1 VTHLKLRSTASVAL
15 PLAVISLISFAASHL
30 FWRMDTIIQVN
41 GIHVYRYIVYFAA
54 MMLWYVSTRK
64 YNKYLALAIPSILLA
79 LTVLGQQTVIDSFRA
94 VVPVSAIAM
103 GIFAT
108 LLAPASRGRGFVEF
122 LLVLITPAL
131 LAESRLGGSV
141 IQLQNGIVAYEI
153 YVVTVSVV
161 GGCFYLRYKA
171 SADLTRRDFLF
182 RGADEED
189 VHVFGQRS
197 NFVMGLVIVAATV
210 TSALLATT
218 TSFLTN
224 ALQQF
229 FAGQPLHIFL
239 IEIIL
244 GVIVVA
250 TIYHF
255 QTSAGET

>member
-1 VTHLKLRSTASVAL
+1 LKLRIAASVAL

-30 FWRMDTIIQVN
+30 FWRIDAVMQVD
-41 GIHVYRYIVYFAA
+41 GVHVYRYIVYFAA
-54 MMLWYVSTRK
+54 IVLWYISTYK

-79 LTVLGQQTVIDSFRA
+79 LAILGQQTVIDAFQA

-122 LLVLITPAL
+122 LLVLIAPAL

-141 IQLQNGIVAYEI
+141 IQLQNGIGAYEI

-161 GGCFYLRYKA
+161 GGYFYLRYKA
-171 SADLTRRDFLF
+171 AADLTRRDFLF

-189 VHVFGQRS
+189 VHVFSQRS
-197 NFVMGLVIVAATV
+197 NLVIGLVIITATV
-210 TSALLATT
+210 TSTLLATT

-224 ALQQF
+224 TLQQF
-229 FAGQPLHIFL
+229 FAGLPLHIFL

-244 GVIVVA
+244 GAIVVA

-255 QTSAGET
+255 QTSAGEA

>member
-1 VTHLKLRSTASVAL
+1 VTHLKLRSTASAAL
-15 PLAVISLISFAASHL
+15 PLLVISLISFAASHL
-30 FWRMDTIIQVN
+30 FWRIDSVIQVE

-54 MMLWYVSTRK
+54 MILWYVSTCK

-79 LTVLGQQTVIDSFRA
+79 LAILGQQTVIDSFQA
-94 VVPVSAIAM
+94 IVPVSAITM
-103 GIFAT
+103 GVFAT

-122 LLVLITPAL
+122 LLVLIAPAL
-131 LAESRLGGSV
+131 LAESRLGGSI

-153 YVVTVSVV
+153 YVITVSVV
-161 GGCFYLRYKA
+161 GGYFYLRYKA
-171 SADLTRRDFLF
+171 TADLTRRDFLF

-189 VHVFGQRS
+189 AHIFSQRS
-197 NFVMGLVIVAATV
+197 SFVIGLVIVAATG

-229 FAGQPLHIFL
+229 FVGLPLHIFL

-250 TIYHF
+250 TVYHF
-255 QTSAGET
+255 RTSAGET

>member
-1 VTHLKLRSTASVAL
+1 L

-30 FWRMDTIIQVN
+30 FWRIDAITQVD
-41 GIHVYRYIVYFAA
+41 GIHVLRYIVYFAA
-54 MMLWYVSTRK
+54 IVLWYISTYK
-64 YNKYLALAIPSILLA
+64 YNKYLALAIPSVLLA
-79 LTVLGQQTVIDSFRA
+79 LAILDQQTVIDSFQA
-94 VVPVSAIAM
+94 IVPVSAIAM

-122 LLVLITPAL
+122 LLVLIAPAI

-141 IQLQNGIVAYEI
+141 IQLQNGTVAYEI
-153 YVVTVSVV
+153 YGVAISVV
-161 GGCFYLRYKA
+161 GGYLYLRYKTT
-171 SADLTRRDFLF
+171 ADLTRRDFLI

-189 VHVFGQRS
+189 VHVVSQRS
-197 NFVMGLVIVAATV
+197 SFVIGLVIVAATV

>member
-1 VTHLKLRSTASVAL
+1 MKPRSTTSAAL
-15 PLAVISLISFAASHL
+15 PLLVISLISFAASHL
-30 FWRMDTIIQVN
+30 FWRIDTIMQVN

-54 MMLWYVSTRK
+54 IILWYVSTSK
-64 YNKYLALAIPSILLA
+64 LNKYLALAIPSILLTLA
-79 LTVLGQQTVIDSFRA
+79 ILGQQTAIDAFQA

-103 GIFAT
+103 GIFST

-122 LLVLITPAL
+122 LLVLIAPAL
-131 LAESRLGGSV
+131 LAESRLGGPA

-153 YVVTVSVV
+153 YIVTVAVV
-161 GGCFYLRYKA
+161 GGYFYLRYKA
-171 SADLTRRDFLF
+171 TADITRRDFLI

-189 VHVFGQRS
+189 VHVVSQRNS
-197 NFVMGLVIVAATV
+197 FVIGLVIVAATV

-239 IEIIL
+239 IEMIL